1 VTAVRGCRA
10 AICDKVSQSAR
21 GSIIAITDLIV
32 KRGSELREG
41 DVSRITQ
48 ALFGAAASLSDR
60 VMSQQVLEAM
70 CSLGEHAQAK
80 VVFDEILT
88 AAEKDVARREGTK
101 QRGAWPVQEAF
112 LAVAHH
118 KVLSLPFLDHVVV
131 VLNQVPLFRDDDVD
145 KADSSER
152 LSLLPHTLSQLPQA
166 ATLALG
172 AILRG
177 GNDVARRAVE
187 QRYPA
192 VLSALILRIGSCHGT
207 TSLDTLPLRYHRAAV
222 VGTIFLL
229 VSWVAFSNRLTSSDL
244 CYVRNF
250 FAIVCSVFS
259 LTDSIPCIYCLKL
272 LCGKQ
277 AFLGGK
283 WVIGGV

>member
-1 VTAVRGCRA
+1 
-10 AICDKVSQSAR
+10 VSA
-21 GSIIAITDLIV
+21 TYV
-32 KRGSELREG
+32 KGWE
-41 DVSRITQ
+41 
-48 ALFGAAASLSDR
+48 
-60 VMSQQVLEAM
+60 
-70 CSLGEHAQAK
+70 
-80 VVFDEILT
+80 VVILC
-88 AAEKDVARREGTK
+88 GTY
-101 QRGAWPVQEAF
+101 
-112 LAVAHH
+112 
-118 KVLSLPFLDHVVV
+118 
-131 VLNQVPLFRDDDVD
+131 
-145 KADSSER
+145 
-152 LSLLPHTLSQLPQA
+152 TC
-166 ATLALG
+166 
-172 AILRG
+172 RG